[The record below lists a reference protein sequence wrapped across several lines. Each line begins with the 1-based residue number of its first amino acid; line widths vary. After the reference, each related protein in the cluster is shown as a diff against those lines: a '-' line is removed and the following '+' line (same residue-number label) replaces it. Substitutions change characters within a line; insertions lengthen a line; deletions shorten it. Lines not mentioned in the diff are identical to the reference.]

1 MTSTLIGFAV
11 LAVSLALG
19 LASAAWF
26 SAANPG
32 ERLPYS
38 ARPVHNPMGAIVLR
52 AVGVGISIFAVQFTQ
67 PQFGYWSVLFVLIV
81 IALPLVITRA
91 HNRRVLGEA

>member
-32 ERLPYS
+32 ERVPYS
-38 ARPVHNPMGAIVLR
+38 ARPPHNPMGAILLR
-52 AVGVGISIFAVQFTQ
+52 AAGAGIAIFAVQFTQ
-67 PQFGYWSVLFVLIV
+67 PQFGYWSVFFVLIV

-91 HNRRVLGEA
+91 HNRRILGET